1 MEYANQET
9 KGINQ
14 VLKAGA
20 QLYTV
25 RDHTRTPQEVA
36 KTLHRVAEIGYR
48 AVQVSAFGP
57 IEPRE
62 VARLAQQEGLDIV
75 ATHFGWDEFRN
86 NLGQLI
92 AVHQLWGCRH
102 AAIGSLPKDYYRAGG
117 GARFAAEL
125 APIADRLAAAGI
137 DFSYHNHSHELVR
150 YGATTWLHQ
159 VYEAAPPQHLKAELD
174 VYWLAAGGADP
185 AQWIRRPRS
194 APADHS
200 LQGHGGAAGS
210 YAALRPGRR
219 RQSQLAAYRGGLP
232 RRGSGVGAG
241 GAGPDL
247 RRRPI
252 RGAGGEPALSARDG
266 DRVTQATAAID
277 HLVYG
282 VPELSVGI
290 VTDGRAAR
298 RRCLP
303 RWPP

>member
-1 MEYANQET
+1 MEYANHEL
-9 KGINQ
+9 KAANHELKAANQ
-14 VLKAGA
+14 ALKAANQALKAGA

-62 VARLAQQEGLDIV
+62 VARLAQQEGVEIV

-86 NLGQLI
+86 NLGHMI
-92 AVHQLWGCRH
+92 EVHQMWGCRH

-117 GARFAAEL
+117 ASRFAAEL

-185 AQWIRRPRS
+185 AQWISDLGARQPIIHCKDMVVLPDRTQRF
-194 APADHS
+194 AP
-200 LQGHGGAAGS
+200 
-210 YAALRPGRR
+210 
-219 RQSQLAAYRGGLP
+219 
-232 RRGSGVGAG
+232 VGAG
-241 GAGPDL
+241 NLNWPRIVAAC
-247 RRRPI
+247 
-252 RGAGGEPALSARDG
+252 RGAGVEWVLVEQDQTYGADPFAEL
-266 DRVTQATAAID
+266 AAS
-277 HLVYG
+277 L
-282 VPELSVGI
+282 
-290 VTDGRAAR
+290 
-298 RRCLP
+298 RCLQGMGIA
-303 RWPP
+303 